1 VRVTRWLSGK
11 DKALEWRSSGGS
23 DAGMVRRLNE
33 DAFLDMPQRLLWAVA
48 DGMGGHAAG
57 DVASNEV
64 VASLAGIP
72 STENLNAASG
82 LVAGGI
88 LRAND
93 ILRTMA
99 MERGSTVV
107 IGATVVAAVARGRKL
122 ALLWAGDSRAYR
134 LRYNKLE
141 QLTRDHDIVSDME
154 RNNASQELID
164 AVENSNVISRAVGA
178 HNKLEIDEVRV
189 NVEEGDVYL
198 LCSDGLYR
206 ELDSLEITEILREN
220 DPARA
225 AARLIDGAVR
235 AGGRDNVTV
244 IVIHA
249 GRRK

>member
-1 VRVTRWLSGK
+1 MRVSRWLSGK
-11 DKALEWRSSGGS
+11 DKPVDWRSAGGS
-23 DAGMVRRLNE
+23 DAGRVRALNE

-64 VASLAGIP
+64 VASLAAIP

-99 MERGSTVV
+99 IERGTQVV
-107 IGATVVAAVARGRKL
+107 IGSTVVAAVARGHKI

-134 LRYNKLE
+134 LRNNRLE
-141 QLTRDHDIVSDME
+141 QLTRDHDLISDME
-154 RNNASQELID
+154 SKNASQELID

-189 NVEEGDVYL
+189 NVEEGDVYM

-206 ELDSLEITEILREN
+206 ELDNLEITEILRET

-225 AARLIDGAVR
+225 AARLIDKAVR
-235 AGGRDNVTV
+235 AGGRDNVTA
-244 IVIHA
+244 IVMHA

>member
-1 VRVTRWLSGK
+1 MRVPRWLQGK
-11 DKALEWRSSGGS
+11 GKTLQWRSAGGS
-23 DAGMVRRLNE
+23 DAGKVRRLNE

-72 STENLNAASG
+72 SNENLNAASG

-93 ILRTMA
+93 TLRTMA
-99 MERGSTVV
+99 LERGSEIV
-107 IGATVVAAVARGRKL
+107 IGSTVVAAVARGDKL

-134 LRYNKLE
+134 LRGNHLE
-141 QLTRDHDIVSDME
+141 QLTKDHDLISDME
-154 RNNASQELID
+154 RNNASQELMA
-164 AVENSNVISRAVGA
+164 AVGKSNVISRAVGA
-178 HNKLEIDEVRV
+178 HNKLELDEVRV
-189 NVEEGDVYL
+189 NVASGDVYM

-206 ELDSLEITEILREN
+206 ELNQETIAEILRES

-225 AARLIDGAVR
+225 AARLLDGAVR

-244 IVIHA
+244 IVMHA
-249 GRRK
+249 NRNK